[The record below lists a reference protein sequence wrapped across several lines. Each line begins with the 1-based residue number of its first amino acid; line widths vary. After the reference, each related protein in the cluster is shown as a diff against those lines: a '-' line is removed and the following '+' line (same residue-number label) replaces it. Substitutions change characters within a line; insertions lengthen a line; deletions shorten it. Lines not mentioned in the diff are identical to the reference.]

1 MYRNIVVI
9 KYKYKLS
16 DYKLSVYIYRNI
28 VDVFVEVKFATPM
41 IFRAFFLLTHRPVAP
56 GVAEIQHRWRGRS
69 GVVLRGWDCCCES
82 DLVPYIYIYVY
93 IYICIYI
100 YIWLVVS
107 ACRRKPPST
116 SHQAAPPQ
124 TPMLQSF
131 SQLYGMGSF
140 PQLDLRL
147 QKGFNIWIP
156 NYMWPCGRYA
166 GNLLPTLPL
175 VSFREVETTSQN
187 SSLGYSNSR
196 ASDLHWFL
204 SAQAL
209 SRYDIS
215 VPSSHWQSLLL
226 KNQLKHLWHRSYMLY
241 TPCTSDSPSCGSVPG
256 RDSHVDGYLP
266 RYVEHASLRQ
276 MVSSLIQNIQDTCP
290 LDWLSGSFAVHNS
303 FYSGDT
309 SLQSLLYISHIPPF
323 QPTHLE
329 LVELECSGFL
339 NWKGHSSGVPGS
351 WIEAGL

>member
-1 MYRNIVVI
+1 MATIWKAGISDSCHRFHGLTHQTEI
-9 KYKYKLS
+9 KWS
-16 DYKLSVYIYRNI
+16 W
-28 VDVFVEVKFATPM
+28 DVFTSPRTGGSPM
-41 IFRAFFLLTHRPVAP
+41 EAEHPSRIVGAGHTIYSHTSVLYPIKPHFPHCFLYVSYFPYLSHKNPWKLRVAGSPQARPTKL
-56 GVAEIQHRWRGRS
+56 H
-69 GVVLRGWDCCCES
+69 L
-82 DLVPYIYIYVY
+82 LN
-93 IYICIYI
+93 
-100 YIWLVVS
+100 
-107 ACRRKPPST
+107 
-116 SHQAAPPQ
+116 

-131 SQLYGMGSF
+131 SQLYGMGSL

-226 KNQLKHLWHRSYMLY
+226 KNQLKHLWRRSYMLY

-290 LDWLSGSFAVHNS
+290 LDWLSGSFAVHKNS
-303 FYSGDT
+303 YSGDT

-329 LVELECSGFL
+329 LVELECPGFL
-339 NWKGHSSGVPGS
+339 NWKGHSSGLPGS